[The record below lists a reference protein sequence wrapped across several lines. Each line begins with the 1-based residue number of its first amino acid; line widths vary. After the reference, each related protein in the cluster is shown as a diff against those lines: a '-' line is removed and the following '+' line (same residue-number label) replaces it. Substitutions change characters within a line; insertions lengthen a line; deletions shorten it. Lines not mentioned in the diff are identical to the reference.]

1 MESNPKENSPEVH
14 SQAIQPVRAIHP
26 GSWHRTSILE
36 LAVAGAWMV
45 LVTMALLW
53 AGGLANADRLVR
65 DLLVTANARSPHPDI
80 VIVAIDDA
88 SLRGLGRWPWHRAT
102 LALALDR
109 IESDK
114 PKVIGLDILMGDRRS
129 PGDATEDGLA
139 EAIRR
144 SGRVVLP
151 VWAATSDADPL
162 IKPLPEL
169 AAAAAALG
177 HVNQPVDSDG
187 MARYY
192 DSHLRL
198 EARTWVHFAS
208 AMRRVAGGSAVV
220 PVDAVAA
227 ADEGQMP
234 LAVTR
239 QPIRQV
245 SFMDVLKARLPSGTF
260 TGKYVLIGV
269 TADGLGQAYSLP
281 EFGQPRLAPG
291 VELIALAL
299 QDGLQGQA
307 LRDAPAWLD
316 IVFSLLVLGAI
327 ALILGFVSPP
337 RQLLALLVTVLLAVL
352 GAYGLAAQFGL
363 LTKPAT
369 SILVGVAAYLL
380 WSWRKLDRVL
390 GYLSRESK
398 RIEGVWSL
406 EPVGFE
412 SREAS
417 NVVDSR
423 IDGLESAA
431 IQLRR
436 LHRFVSGLLLGLPDS
451 SLVVDARGRIE
462 LANLEAARYFGHQ
475 APACLIGLPFD
486 GLMSDTLLPDKSRA
500 AIGMAGMPA
509 HGQMLNLEALG
520 RNGRELLIRCVPFKQ
535 AAHSAENSW
544 IVTMI
549 DVCDLRCAER
559 TRDEAFSFISHDMR
573 SPQASILAL
582 LELRRLNKL
591 QLPDGDFLKKI
602 EDYARNALQLSEDF
616 VFSARA
622 RTAPYSPQ
630 LVDLSD
636 VCMNAVDDIWP
647 QAQARQVVVQ
657 CVVPEEPAFCDGEV
671 GLIRRAL
678 NNLLVNAINYSPAGG
693 RVQCDLKAHD
703 AWWVIAVRDNGPD
716 VDPAQRA
723 AIFNRVQQIESRKTS
738 PGGVGFGLDF
748 VRLVASRH
756 GGAAG
761 VDGQRGGGSV
771 FTIRLRQA
779 EVPGD

>member
-1 MESNPKENSPEVH
+1 MLLNSGGV
-14 SQAIQPVRAIHP
+14 P
-26 GSWHRTSILE
+26 GSWRRTSIVE
-36 LAVAGAWMV
+36 LAVGGAMMV
-45 LVTMALLW
+45 SVTMALLW
-53 AGGLANADRLVR
+53 AGEIAKADRLVR
-65 DLLVTANARSPHPDI
+65 DLLVTATARSPHPDI

-88 SLRGLGRWPWHRAT
+88 SQRALGRWPWHRDV

-109 IESDK
+109 IESDA
-114 PKVIGLDILMGDRRS
+114 PKVIGLDILMNNRRAL
-129 PGDATEDGLA
+129 GDATDDVLA
-139 EAIRR
+139 EAIRQ

-151 VWAATSDADPL
+151 VWSATVDAGQL

-187 MARYY
+187 MARHY
-192 DSHLRL
+192 DRQLRL
-198 EARTWVHFAS
+198 EAGTWLHFAS
-208 AMRRVAGGSAVV
+208 AMRRVAVGRAAV
-220 PVDAVAA
+220 PLEAEAA
-227 ADEGQMP
+227 ADERQMP

-245 SFMDVLKARLPSGTF
+245 SFMDVVKAQLPSGTF

-269 TADGLGQAYSLP
+269 TADGSGHAYWLP

-291 VELIALAL
+291 VELLALAL
-299 QDGLQGQA
+299 QDVLQGQP
-307 LRDAPAWLD
+307 LREAPAWLD
-316 IVFSLLVLGAI
+316 MAFSLLILGAI
-327 ALILGFVSPP
+327 VLTVGVVSPP
-337 RQLLALLVTVLLAVL
+337 RQLTALLVTVLLAILV
-352 GAYGLAAQFGL
+352 AYGLAAQFGL
-363 LTKPAT
+363 LTKPAA
-369 SILVGVAAYLL
+369 SVLVGIVGYLF
-380 WSWRKLDRVL
+380 WSWRKLETVL
-390 GYLSRESK
+390 DYLGRESK
-398 RIEGVWSL
+398 RIQGAWIL
-406 EPVGFE
+406 DAAGF
-412 SREAS
+412 AS
-417 NVVDSR
+417 HKVSHVVESR
-423 IDGLESAA
+423 IDALESAA

-436 LHRFVSGLLLGLPDS
+436 LHRFVNGIFLGLPES
-451 SLVVDARGRIE
+451 ALVVDARGRIE
-462 LANLEAARYFGHQ
+462 LANHEAARYFGHQ

-486 GLMSDTLLPDKSRA
+486 GLMADTLVPDKSRA
-500 AIGMAGMPA
+500 AINTACMPA
-509 HGQMLNLEALG
+509 QGQILNLEALG

-535 AAHSAENSW
+535 VAHAAENSW
-544 IVTMI
+544 IVTMS
-549 DVCDLRCAER
+549 DVCDLRGAER

-591 QLPDGDFLKKI
+591 QLPDGDFLRKI

-647 QAQARQVVVQ
+647 QAQAQQVLVR
-657 CVVPEEPAFCDGEV
+657 CAVPEEPAFCDGEV
-671 GLIRRAL
+671 GLIQRAL
-678 NNLLVNAINYSPAGG
+678 NNLLVKAINDSPAGG
-693 RVQCDLKAHD
+693 SVQCDLKAHEI
-703 AWWVIAVRDNGPD
+703 WWVIAVRHNGPH

-723 AIFNRVQQIESRKTS
+723 AIFNPVQQIESRKTK
-738 PGGVGFGLDF
+738 GGGAGFGLDF
-748 VRLVASRH
+748 VRLVATRH
-756 GGAAG
+756 GGDAG